1 MTDNGQVL
9 DEVTRATNV
18 NTQNIE
24 LISGMTKELQTF
36 SSSMDQYSRYISMM
50 FSKNIEK
57 NRLSIKHNALF
68 AVYIELNQ
76 HKLKTRS
83 EIAQTILFSK
93 NLATEIKLNELLNVR
108 KLADLLMTNIHEDCQ
123 IRTSSN
129 QVWCLRNSRISKI
142 NNFDI
147 TISSLSS
154 KVEQTT
160 AKFVSCLP
168 TLDKKIFNYSNTF
181 LIEFDNSYFLTQ
193 EGTRL
198 LRSCLEDNQ
207 LPPCTPYFWDLDSV
221 PEGYLLHDSLPIY
234 YLSKGEMILLM
245 SFEDLLVKTQQKE
258 ELSITTPTKFTKI
271 DFPLLVGY
279 NSKNVSIGY
288 ETFLG
293 T

>member
-1 MTDNGQVL
+1 M
-9 DEVTRATNV
+9 

-181 LIEFDNSYFLTQ
+181 LISFDNSYFLTQ
-193 EGTRL
+193 EGTKL
-198 LRSCLEDNQ
+198 L
-207 LPPCTPYFWDLDSV
+207 
-221 PEGYLLHDSLPIY
+221 
-234 YLSKGEMILLM
+234 
-245 SFEDLLVKTQQKE
+245 
-258 ELSITTPTKFTKI
+258 
-271 DFPLLVGY
+271 
-279 NSKNVSIGY
+279 
-288 ETFLG
+288 
-293 T
+293 